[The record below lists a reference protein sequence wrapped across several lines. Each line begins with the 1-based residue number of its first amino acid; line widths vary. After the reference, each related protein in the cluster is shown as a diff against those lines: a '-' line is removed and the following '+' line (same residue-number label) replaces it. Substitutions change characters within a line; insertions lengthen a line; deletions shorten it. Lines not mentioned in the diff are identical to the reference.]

1 MTKAS
6 KKTNAKVQTKAK
18 SQEIVRHDNVPDFP
32 ADSVSF
38 VALGGCG
45 EFGNN
50 FHVLHHNGEYLLIDC
65 GFGFA
70 DDRFPG
76 IDIVLPSPA
85 FLPQVTDKIK
95 GLVFTHAHEDH
106 IGAIGALWPQLNCPI
121 YATPLTARLL
131 QNKFKEWDIERRVQ
145 LNIVPLESRHK
156 IGSFDVEWI
165 NASHSVPETS
175 MLFIRT
181 EAGNVLHTADWRI
194 DETPVVGH
202 GTNLDKL
209 AQIATEGVD
218 VLIGDSTNAL
228 DEGTLPSED
237 EMRDALA
244 AQMKKAKGAVVIS
257 CFSSHIARMHNIAV
271 AAQKSGRLVGLL
283 GRSLWRMY
291 DAARECGYLH
301 DIAPFLSAKE
311 LADVPRK
318 QLVIIATGSQGE
330 RGAALDRLA
339 RRDHN
344 DYEFLNDDT
353 VIFSSRN
360 IPGNEKDILRIQGW
374 LVRQGVNVI
383 TKDDAVVHVSGHGT
397 AADMRRVY
405 NIVKPKAVLPV
416 HGDIL
421 NQLTHGEVARS
432 CGVDTIVIPHNGD
445 VIAVDRTQG
454 AGVVDHIQT
463 GIMAVD
469 GDRVVPITDSK
480 LFKQRQKIGQEGH
493 VVATIIIDDHHDL
506 VSDPILTLQGVV
518 GDEEEQVWLEGL
530 LDKVIEKTLRQLDK
544 KSNYHTEIWEETIR
558 VAIRHMLNDE
568 LGKKPVINVQLVRI

>member
-1 MTKAS
+1 MM
-6 KKTNAKVQTKAK
+6 NRKAK
-18 SQEIVRHDNVPDFP
+18 QKTIATPVKNTGIPNFP
-32 ADSVSF
+32 ENSISF
-38 VALGGCG
+38 IPLGGCG

-50 FHVLHHNGEYLLIDC
+50 FQVLHYNGEYLLIDC

-76 IDIVLPSPA
+76 VDIILPSPA
-85 FLPQVTDKIK
+85 FLPDVKKQIK

-131 QNKFKEWDIERRVQ
+131 QNKFREWGIDKRVE
-145 LNIVPLESRHK
+145 LHIIPLESRIK

-181 EAGNVLHTADWRI
+181 PAGNILHTADWRI
-194 DETPVVGH
+194 DENPVVGH
-202 GTNLDKL
+202 GTNTDRL
-209 AQIATEGVD
+209 AEIAKDGVD
-218 VLIGDSTNAL
+218 LLIGDSTNAL
-228 DEGTLPSED
+228 DENPLPSES
-237 EMRDALA
+237 EMQDALA
-244 AQMKKAKGAVVIS
+244 AQMKNAKGAVIVS
-257 CFSSHIARMHNIAV
+257 CFSSHVARMHNIAV
-271 AAQKSGRLVGLL
+271 AAQKSGRMVGLL
-283 GRSLWRMY
+283 GRSLWRFY
-291 DAARECGYLH
+291 DAARESGYLH
-301 DIAPFLSAKE
+301 DLPPFLNPKE

-318 QLVIIATGSQGE
+318 KLVIIATGSQGE

-344 DYEFLNDDT
+344 DYEFLDQDT

-383 TKDDAVVHVSGHGT
+383 TKDDAVIHVSGHGT
-397 AADMRRVY
+397 AHDMRHVY
-405 NIVKPKAVLPV
+405 HIVKPKAVLPV

-421 NQLTHGEVARS
+421 NQLTHGEVARTS
-432 CGVDTIVIPHNGD
+432 GVETIVIPHNGD
-445 VIAVDRTQG
+445 VIAIDRIN
-454 AGVVDHIQT
+454 GVGVIDQIET
-463 GIMAVD
+463 GILAVD

-493 VVATIIIDDHHDL
+493 VVATIIIDEHHDL

-518 GDEEEQVWLEGL
+518 GDDEEQSWLEDVIGKAIMDT
-530 LDKVIEKTLRQLDK
+530 LDVLDEKSD
-544 KSNYHTEIWEETIR
+544 YHAEIWAETIR
-558 VAIRHMLNDE
+558 VAIRHALSDE